1 MKRIL
6 LVVLFCL
13 SLLSA
18 QSQQSTDATDA
29 TVEQATYMKGDM
41 LLSLDVQA
49 VKIVQPADDAIGW
62 EGMPIRV
69 GFEYFFYNKGKLY
82 LSSGLNA
89 IYLRHQPG
97 DGHNYGALGLAVP
110 INFHFTFV
118 RRLDTYLGY
127 KIGYYFDGYN
137 PPNDAAADGYEGLYS
152 DLYLGARYFLTP
164 KFAVYTEIS
173 ADAGRL
179 YGGISYKF

>member
-6 LVVLFCL
+6 LVFLFCL

-18 QSQQSTDATDA
+18 KSQQSTET
-29 TVEQATYMKGDM
+29 TVDQGTFQKGDI
-41 LLSLDVQA
+41 LLSMDVQA

-62 EGMPIRV
+62 EGMPIRA
-69 GFEYFFYNKGKLY
+69 GFEYFFYNRGKLY

-89 IYLRHQPG
+89 LYFRHQPG
-97 DGHNYGALGLAVP
+97 DGDNYGALGLAVP
-110 INFHFTFV
+110 INFHFTLV

-137 PPNDAAADGYEGLYS
+137 PRNDSAVDGYEGLYS

-164 KFAVYTEIS
+164 NFALYSEIS